1 MKAIII
7 ARVSSKDQEEGLS
20 LDAQLRRLDNYIKDK
35 HLELIHTPFQ
45 LVESSTRGDRKQFM
59 KILDE
64 SFELVGNEPLAIVTD
79 RVDRFQRGFK
89 EQVYLDDKIRNG
101 KVILHFVS
109 ENLVIDNNSKTDS
122 WIRYDMSI
130 MGAKM
135 YCMYVSD
142 NTRKA
147 LEENLVQG
155 RPIGKLPIG
164 YKNERQIING
174 RERSKGSIDMAKAP
188 LIKEAFELYSTGTY
202 SLKKLAKLMKE
213 KGLTTRGK
221 GNIERPISTSHIERM
236 LKDPIYYGIYRI
248 KDVDYPHTFGNIIS
262 KELFDVCQDV
272 KEGKSRY
279 AERYREKEFIFKGL
293 LRCKKCGSMF
303 STYTTKGHNYAQ
315 CNTSKGECDNKNV
328 SEKILLEQLKS
339 YLEGLTIP
347 PKYMDEIIDDIKRI
361 TKEKRKFEDDQVERI
376 DKRLREIGNQLD
388 TLLDFALKKSITQV
402 EYDKKAIEL
411 KDEQENLL
419 NKKNRYFD
427 ASINYGKVV
436 TDLISITS
444 RTWEI
449 FESSSIDRKRQLLGM
464 ITSNLKVYDKKLY
477 VEMKSPFNVIYELN
491 KTQKWGGRWDLNPQ
505 PLVPQ
510 TSALTS

>member
-164 YKNERQIING
+164 YKNERQ
-174 RERSKGSIDMAKAP
+174 
-188 LIKEAFELYSTGTY
+188 
-202 SLKKLAKLMKE
+202 
-213 KGLTTRGK
+213 
-221 GNIERPISTSHIERM
+221 
-236 LKDPIYYGIYRI
+236 
-248 KDVDYPHTFGNIIS
+248 
-262 KELFDVCQDV
+262 
-272 KEGKSRY
+272 KS
-279 AERYREKEFIFKGL
+279 
-293 LRCKKCGSMF
+293 
-303 STYTTKGHNYAQ
+303 
-315 CNTSKGECDNKNV
+315 
-328 SEKILLEQLKS
+328 
-339 YLEGLTIP
+339 
-347 PKYMDEIIDDIKRI
+347 
-361 TKEKRKFEDDQVERI
+361 
-376 DKRLREIGNQLD
+376 
-388 TLLDFALKKSITQV
+388 
-402 EYDKKAIEL
+402 
-411 KDEQENLL
+411 
-419 NKKNRYFD
+419 
-427 ASINYGKVV
+427 
-436 TDLISITS
+436 
-444 RTWEI
+444 
-449 FESSSIDRKRQLLGM
+449 
-464 ITSNLKVYDKKLY
+464 
-477 VEMKSPFNVIYELN
+477 
-491 KTQKWGGRWDLNPQ
+491 
-505 PLVPQ
+505 
-510 TSALTS
+510 